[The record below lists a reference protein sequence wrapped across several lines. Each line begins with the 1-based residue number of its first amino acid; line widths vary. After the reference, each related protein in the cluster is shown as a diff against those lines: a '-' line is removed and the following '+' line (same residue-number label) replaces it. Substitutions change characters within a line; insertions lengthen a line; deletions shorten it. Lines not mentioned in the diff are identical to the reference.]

1 MELLIDLIF
10 EFFNNGFKVM
20 EPYQG
25 SISMDEGH
33 YTAMQGI
40 IHFIGWTIVIG
51 ILIFIFKYMKKHAQ
65 QDERY
70 KKYAEKQEIT
80 QQQDKKEA

>member
-1 MELLIDLIF
+1 MDYIIFILDLLRD
-10 EFFNNGFKVM
+10 GFKVM

-25 SISMDEGH
+25 SISMDDDH

-51 ILIFIFKYMKKHAQ
+51 IFIFIFRYMKKHAQ

-70 KKYAEKQEIT
+70 KKYVEKTKDLEVE
-80 QQQDKKEA
+80 KNSNS

>member
-1 MELLIDLIF
+1 MDILIELLNDLIF
-10 EFFNNGFKVM
+10 NGLKVM

-33 YTAMQGI
+33 YSAMQGI

-51 ILIFIFKYMKKHAQ
+51 IFVFIFRYMKKHAQ
-65 QDERY
+65 EDERY
-70 KKYAEKQEIT
+70 KKYV
-80 QQQDKKEA
+80 QQNNSKKEG

>member
-1 MELLIDLIF
+1 MDILIDLLIRLPVD
-10 EFFNNGFKVM
+10 GFKVM

-25 SISMDEGH
+25 SISMDESH

-51 ILIFIFKYMKKHAQ
+51 IFVFIFRYMKKHAQ
-65 QDERY
+65 EDERY
-70 KKYAEKQEIT
+70 KKYVKQEEN
-80 QQQDKKEA
+80 KKEI